1 MDDSKLRLRRSAG
14 QHASSLLC
22 VEEGNG
28 TDRGSSNSSNLGIGC
43 LIGASK
49 NKSPT
54 NSNSHLNLN
63 SLGSSTTTSSTTKGG
78 ALSALLSYNNG
89 RKNRRIKQR
98 HSISSNVTSRISRR
112 KILSKLCQLLL
123 GGFIAAIVSVTL
135 SLTLLPKQYSNQVRQ
150 VDYHHQFQNEVI
162 FLYQKL
168 EDNRQNYHSVVDN
181 YHPNGMSYMHK
192 HHHHIQDPN
201 NNSINNPNINN
212 MNTLLTL
219 DDVETAIIGPIIEDK
234 RKDKYGIT
242 GPITGPVIDKDSNE
256 SKDTN
261 TNKDVFN
268 KLKKKKKKKN
278 LRHPPSSSDTDTA
291 DSIPL
296 LLEVRGVHDS
306 RHDEII
312 IKSNNDENTANKHK
326 RPEIITCGDGV
337 TVGFLNDD
345 YCDCPYDGLDEP
357 DTSACSN
364 VLVSKLKFSC
374 GRRSNNDN
382 RSNGNGGGDMSKLKT
397 TTKWIYSSRV
407 NDGIIDCPDGSD
419 EYGYIIAE
427 QHNQQHEQ

>member
-1 MDDSKLRLRRSAG
+1 MSIIDWWI
-14 QHASSLLC
+14 HC
-22 VEEGNG
+22 
-28 TDRGSSNSSNLGIGC
+28 SNL
-43 LIGASK
+43 
-49 NKSPT
+49 
-54 NSNSHLNLN
+54 
-63 SLGSSTTTSSTTKGG
+63 
-78 ALSALLSYNNG
+78 
-89 RKNRRIKQR
+89 
-98 HSISSNVTSRISRR
+98 
-112 KILSKLCQLLL
+112 
-123 GGFIAAIVSVTL
+123 
-135 SLTLLPKQYSNQVRQ
+135 RQ

-192 HHHHIQDPN
+192 HHHHIQD
-201 NNSINNPNINN
+201 NSNIINQ
-212 MNTLLTL
+212 NTPTL
-219 DDVETAIIGPIIEDK
+219 DEETTAIGPIEDK
-234 RKDKYGIT
+234 RREKYGVT
-242 GPITGPVIDKDSNE
+242 GPITGPVIDKDSND

-268 KLKKKKKKKN
+268 KLKKKKKKKKN
-278 LRHPPSSSDTDTA
+278 LRHPPSSSSTDTDTDFVPLPLEIEGV
-291 DSIPL
+291 DSSH
-296 LLEVRGVHDS
+296 EV
-306 RHDEII
+306 I
-312 IKSNNDENTANKHK
+312 IKSSKDSTANKHK

-374 GRRSNNDN
+374 GRRNNNDN
-382 RSNGNGGGDMSKLKT
+382 GNHGNGGGDMSKLKT

-427 QHNQQHEQ
+427 QHNQQHEHEHEQQHEQHQ